1 MRIKLFK
8 KEIAVIITCF
18 PFLFLTIFQIIKI
31 GSINKFSLSLLV
43 TANIIPLLL
52 LFLFLLHELKIISG
66 HKKSYF
72 EISDNG
78 VIHIPIFNIYFSI
91 FESTSIRLVNNK
103 GLYRLIDL
111 ELFSLEIDNETKSLR
126 VFLFSK
132 SKTSQINRIKQS
144 MPLLEAI
151 FPDILLM
158 APNDSKIFLSRYS
171 LAEVAGFSIIQGK
184 ESYLLPVLG
193 HSKAGQLGVDN
204 RMILVYNSSEKGS
217 KTIKADRTSQIYTL
231 PRYREPVDFNFI
243 GNLILKKNDN
253 SDFEDDNKNKLLRA
267 IIRFQLNNCNLISFH
282 EGVSYFQRTLSQSGI
297 DNQSDLMEIQTK
309 DEFTPNITE
318 IESEITMINI
328 NEEVRNPICMELC
341 NIYNN
346 LEIDEINKSRLCN
359 NRIIFC
365 KKLISNNNFISLLM
379 EFTKKDNDKNNSKL
393 FSELLTHLSFHQIY
407 CLIAQFIFMY
417 EGKDLDVISTQL
429 LHSLITNQAK
439 NEFYQDKIDREIQK
453 SIQDNQTII
462 PQL

>member
-1 MRIKLFK
+1 MRIKLFQ
-8 KEIAVIITCF
+8 KEIAIFLTC
-18 PFLFLTIFQIIKI
+18 FLFLFLIMYQIIKI
-31 GSINKFSLSLLV
+31 GNINKFSVSLLV

-52 LFLFLLHELKIISG
+52 LLLFLLYELGIISS

-78 VIHIPIFNIYFSI
+78 VIHIPIFNICFSI
-91 FESTSIRLVNNK
+91 FESSSIQLVNNK

-158 APNDSKIFLSRYS
+158 TPNDSKNFLSRYS

-217 KTIKADRTSQIYTL
+217 KTIKDDRTSQIYTL
-231 PRYREPVDFNFI
+231 PRYLEPVDFNFI
-243 GNLILKKNDN
+243 GNLILKN
-253 SDFEDDNKNKLLRA
+253 SEFEDDNKNKLLRA

-282 EGVSYFQRTLSQSGI
+282 EGVSYFQKTLSESGI
-297 DNQSDLMEIQTK
+297 DNQSAITEVQSK
-309 DEFTPNITE
+309 DEFTQNTTE
-318 IESEITMINI
+318 IKPEICMINI
-328 NEEVRNPICMELC
+328 NKGVTNPICVELC
-341 NIYNN
+341 NIFNN

-365 KKLISNNNFISLLM
+365 KKLISNDNFISLLM

-439 NEFYQDKIDREIQK
+439 SEFYQDKIDQEIQK

>member
-1 MRIKLFK
+1 MRIKVFQ
-8 KEIAVIITCF
+8 KEIAIFLACF
-18 PFLFLTIFQIIKI
+18 PFLFLIMYQIIKI
-31 GSINKFSLSLLV
+31 GSINKFNVSLLV
-43 TANIIPLLL
+43 IANLIPLLL
-52 LFLFLLHELKIISG
+52 LLLFLLHELGIISSL
-66 HKKSYF
+66 KKSYF

-78 VIHIPIFNIYFSI
+78 VIHIPIFNICFSI
-91 FESTSIRLVNNK
+91 FESTSIDLVNNK

-158 APNDSKIFLSRYS
+158 TPNDSKNFLSSYS

-204 RMILVYNSSEKGS
+204 RMILAYNSSEKGS
-217 KTIKADRTSQIYTL
+217 KTIKDDRTSQIYTL
-231 PRYREPVDFNFI
+231 PKYREPVDFNFI

-253 SDFEDDNKNKLLRA
+253 SEFEEDNKNKLLRA
-267 IIRFQLNNCNLISFH
+267 IIRFQLSSCDLISFH
-282 EGVSYFQRTLSQSGI
+282 EGVSYFQKALSESGI
-297 DNQSDLMEIQTK
+297 DNQSAIMEVQSK
-309 DEFTPNITE
+309 DDFTQNTTE
-318 IESEITMINI
+318 IKSEISMINTN
-328 NEEVRNPICMELC
+328 NEVINPICVELC

-359 NRIIFC
+359 SRLIFC
-365 KKLISNNNFISLLM
+365 KKLIRNDNFISLLM
-379 EFTKKDNDKNNSKL
+379 EFTKKDNDEKSSKL
-393 FSELLTHLSFHQIY
+393 FGELLTHLSFHLKYI
-407 CLIAQFIFMY
+407 
-417 EGKDLDVISTQL
+417 V
-429 LHSLITNQAK
+429 
-439 NEFYQDKIDREIQK
+439 
-453 SIQDNQTII
+453 
-462 PQL
+462 